1 MQPRDYHRM
10 SLLQGDRNKLP
21 EVREF
26 RKIDKLNPSMFMT
39 SQVPVLKDALVRSPY
54 GKQQKYELK
63 HEWRGKKS

>member
-54 GKQQKYELK
+54 GKQ
-63 HEWRGKKS
+63 